1 MMEPVSPPDAIGLGR
16 FDVLR
21 QLGEGGMGMVYVA
34 RDGQLDREVAVKV
47 LDFGLRRARPRP
59 TRRAPVPRA

>member
-47 LDFGLRRARPRP
+47 LDSGWRARPRP
-59 TRRAPVPRA
+59 THRTPVPRA